1 MAKVRRNQICTSG
14 DCGSQGSNRT
24 PKEHTCH
31 THHTHARARPAGS
44 QPSDACHTQGNDPDR
59 IHPRRGA
66 QLWVGTKTL
75 PAEPRLPQRLHRG
88 SCAVKAESG
97 E

>member
-31 THHTHARARPAGS
+31 THHTHARARAPAQQGAS
-44 QPSDACHTQGNDPDR
+44 LQMPATLRAMTQTGFIHGEAPSCEWA
-59 IHPRRGA
+59 PRRCLLSPGCLSVCTGGA
-66 QLWVGTKTL
+66 AL
-75 PAEPRLPQRLHRG
+75 
-88 SCAVKAESG
+88 
-97 E
+97 